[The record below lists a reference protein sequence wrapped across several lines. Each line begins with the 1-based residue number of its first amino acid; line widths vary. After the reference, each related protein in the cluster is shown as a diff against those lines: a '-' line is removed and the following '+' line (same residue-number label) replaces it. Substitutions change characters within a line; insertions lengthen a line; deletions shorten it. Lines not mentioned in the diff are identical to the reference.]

1 MQTSTLRCTNCTHTP
16 PLKYIVYTNADSQ
29 QTNIIAITKI
39 LPKNCRYPLQEKEI
53 AIPGYQLFSNINQQG
68 ISIRGT
74 VIYTHS
80 SLKATDYVLTS
91 EFADS
96 IWVKIHLNNN
106 DNLIIGCV
114 YRSPNSTPEN
124 NDNFLALLSRV
135 AETDPSH
142 LLILGDV
149 NLPDINWNTMTT
161 NHSNLLQVS
170 NRFIDL
176 INDNYRYQH
185 INFPTRYRL
194 SQIPTQDDIVLTNE
208 PDMVTKISQEAALG
222 KSDHLYLSFS
232 FNCYKS
238 PSQQSFKKYYYD

>member
-1 MQTSTLRCTNCTHTP
+1 MDYPQRCSVTHQCRTEVTPCQKTVYRPPSMLSYADKHP
-16 PLKYIVYTNADSQ
+16 PLHKLHTYPTTKIHCIYTNAD
-29 QTNIIAITKI
+29 I
-39 LPKNCRYPLQEKEI
+39 LPNKLDELKARIACSDPPPPRCYSDHRNCRYPLQEKEI

-124 NDNFLALLSRV
+124 NDNFLALLFRV

-142 LLILGDV
+142 LLILGDI

-161 NHSNLLQVS
+161 NHSNLLHV
-170 NRFIDL
+170 
-176 INDNYRYQH
+176 
-185 INFPTRYRL
+185 
-194 SQIPTQDDIVLTNE
+194 
-208 PDMVTKISQEAALG
+208 
-222 KSDHLYLSFS
+222 
-232 FNCYKS
+232 
-238 PSQQSFKKYYYD
+238 